1 MPWAL
6 ELGLP
11 LGLES
16 WASVESIY
24 YWALVGPMGF
34 GVIYGLVSGLPL
46 DLENEGWELDPN
58 LRSL

>member
-1 MPWAL
+1 M
-6 ELGLP
+6 LGLP

-24 YWALVGPMGF
+24 YWALVGLMGF

-46 DLENEGWELDPN
+46 DLENEGWDLDPN